1 MAARGVILSYEAVR
15 DWCRKF
21 GQAYANQLRRRR
33 PRPGDTWHLDEVF
46 LTINGQRQ
54 MSSSYSHR
62 ILAYSQ
68 KVSARRPCSSHRI
81 PAESGVCHQADASV
95 AGAYDPGHTS
105 DAVLLAGTTSPAPRE
120 TASLACAAPP
130 SPTCPRSADEGST
143 PWLDPT
149 SPLSLLA
156 QEVLDL
162 LDQRRRAG
170 SVRLGHVR
178 RLATRRVIVLL

>member
-1 MAARGVILSYEAVR
+1 MAARDVILSYEAVR

-95 AGAYDPGHTS
+95 AGAYDPGHRR
-105 DAVLLAGTTSPAPRE
+105 DAVLLAGTTSPTPRE
-120 TASLACAAPP
+120 TVSLACAAPP
-130 SPTCPRSADEGST
+130 SPTCPRFADEGST
-143 PWLDPT
+143 PWSRPGQPCGPGQACE
-149 SPLSLLA
+149 SGSRLSA
-156 QEVLDL
+156 
-162 LDQRRRAG
+162 AC
-170 SVRLGHVR
+170 
-178 RLATRRVIVLL
+178 